1 MSRKLIAIASQL
13 DAYLQDETLNV
24 PTTGYDLVKAHT
36 SAAESVPILIDLS
49 RSHGAWVFDGIQN
62 QTFLDFHGGFGSD
75 PFGKNSAVFDTPLA
89 KKLLMQAAQN
99 KIAHSDFS
107 TQEYVTSVSLIWN
120 HYVQHLGPEFKDGHL
135 HLIDGGSMAMN
146 QAIAAAIGTK
156 VAQNRKLGFTSALPF
171 QERIGRAAVLDKGP
185 HPVGQMVISLNNS
198 FHGRDGLTASLSH
211 GAFKLEALPKLN
223 FQHAEAAYTSDATEI
238 NARLTSL
245 ENKVKA
251 LGPELA
257 AVVIEDAIQ
266 CEGGDLHI
274 PVDFYKGLRLLADT
288 YGFFVIYDGV
298 QTGFYSSG
306 DPAAFLTIGAPAPD
320 IYVTAKKASVGV
332 VVASTKMANLPD
344 SAFKVPGKL
353 DSTFGGDS
361 VCVARF
367 AIAAAAMRIPEFRA
381 SMKARYETLKD
392 GLADLAKKFPT
403 LIKETRALGTLLT
416 IQTVS
421 ELSAAAVIEKAFHHH
436 LLLLHSR
443 DANTVRLRPNL
454 NIQDDEV
461 SEGLRTLETVFETLL
476 QQQTPTR
483 SPAISEV
490 TTEGSDT

>member
-1 MSRKLIAIASQL
+1 MSRKKIAIAAHL
-13 DAYLQDETLNV
+13 DAYLQSEKLNV
-24 PTTGYDLVKAHT
+24 PTGYEQVKART
-36 SAAESVPILIDLS
+36 SAAESVPILIDLE
-49 RSHGAWVFDGIQN
+49 RSHGAWVFDCIQN
-62 QTFLDFHGGFGSD
+62 QAFLDFHGGFGSD

-89 KKLLMQAAQN
+89 TKLLMQTAQN
-99 KIAHSDFS
+99 KMAHSDFS
-107 TQEYVTSVSLIWN
+107 THEYVTSVALIWR
-120 HYVQHLGPEFKDGHL
+120 HYVQHLGPEFQNGHL

-156 VAQNRKLGFTSALPF
+156 VTQNWNLGITSSLPF
-171 QERIGRAAVLDKGP
+171 QQRVARASVSSPGP
-185 HPVGQMVISLNNS
+185 YPVGQMVISMNNS

-211 GAFKLEALPKLN
+211 GAFKLDALPKLN
-223 FQHAEAAYTSDATEI
+223 FQHVEAPYTTEAAEI
-238 NARLTSL
+238 EARLTSL
-245 ENKVKA
+245 ENKIKT

-266 CEGGDLHI
+266 CEGGDLHV
-274 PVDFYKGLRLLADT
+274 PVDFYKGLRRLADT

-320 IYVTAKKASVGV
+320 IYVTAKKASVGAV
-332 VVASTKMANLPD
+332 IATTNMANLPE

-367 AIAAAAMRIPEFRA
+367 AIAATAMRIPEFRA
-381 SMKARYETLKD
+381 PMKARYEVLAE

-403 LIKETRALGTLLT
+403 LIQETRALGTLLT
-416 IQTVS
+416 IKTVPT
-421 ELSAAAVIEKAFHHH
+421 LSATRVIETAFQHN

-443 DANTVRLRPNL
+443 DPHTIRLRPNL
-454 NIQDDEV
+454 DIQDAEV
-461 SEGLRTLETVFETLL
+461 AECLTRLNRVFEVLS
-476 QQQTPTR
+476 QQQPSTP
-483 SPAISEV
+483 SPIISEV
-490 TTEGSDT
+490 TTEEGDS